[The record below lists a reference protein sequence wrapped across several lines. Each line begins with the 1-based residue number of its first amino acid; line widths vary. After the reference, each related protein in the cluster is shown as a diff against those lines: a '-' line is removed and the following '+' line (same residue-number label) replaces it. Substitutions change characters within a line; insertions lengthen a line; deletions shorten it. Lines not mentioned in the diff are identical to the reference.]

1 MDESYMSGFHDSMS
15 ASTDSAGFKHSALV
29 EESPNISEEL
39 TVKQIEDRG
48 SRIKVIFEDSGRR
61 FL

>member
-1 MDESYMSGFHDSMS
+1 MSGFHDSMY
-15 ASTDSAGFKHSALV
+15 ASTDSAVFKHCALV
-29 EESPNISEEL
+29 EESPNVSEEL

-48 SRIKVIFEDSGRR
+48 RRIRVISEDSGRR